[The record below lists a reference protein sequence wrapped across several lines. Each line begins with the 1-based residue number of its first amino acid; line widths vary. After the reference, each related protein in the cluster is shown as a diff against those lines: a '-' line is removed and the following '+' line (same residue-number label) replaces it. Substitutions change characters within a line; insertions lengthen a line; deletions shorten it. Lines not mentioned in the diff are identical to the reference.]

1 MQVSRSCRFRS
12 QRQTSKRAR
21 SDPEAFWLAGQL
33 WPLRPLSVQPELGR
47 IVHAG
52 SDFRHPFQFR
62 FYKEGIGPTVQNRTG
77 SHLDGLVRVWPNTS
91 GLKASRCTGIT
102 RPGFWQDAT
111 GPLPCFPH
119 LDSVPFFHR
128 RPG

>member
-12 QRQTSKRAR
+12 QKQSSKHAG
-21 SDPEAFWLAGQL
+21 SDPEAFWL
-33 WPLRPLSVQPELGR
+33 RPVMAITASVQPELGR

-52 SDFRHPFQFR
+52 SDFPHPFQSVPVLQR
-62 FYKEGIGPTVQNRTG
+62 RHGPYCAKPARIRSGWTGRGLAKRTWAG
-77 SHLDGLVRVWPNTS
+77 SKLMRRIYPAGFLAGRKRPATS
-91 GLKASRCTGIT
+91 
-102 RPGFWQDAT
+102 
-111 GPLPCFPH
+111 FPH

>member
-12 QRQTSKRAR
+12 QKQSSKLAG
-21 SDPEAFWLAGQL
+21 SDPEAFWLLPVMVITA
-33 WPLRPLSVQPELGR
+33 SVQPELGR

-52 SDFRHPFQFR
+52 SDFSHPFQFR
-62 FYKEGIGPTVQNRTG
+62 FYKEGMGPTVQNRPG
-77 SHLDGLVRVWPNTS
+77 SDLDGLVGVWLNAPGLVLSKLMRRIYPAGFLAGRKRPATS
-91 GLKASRCTGIT
+91 
-102 RPGFWQDAT
+102 
-111 GPLPCFPH
+111 FPH